1 MWVKLSV
8 EIHFTTRWVE
18 EKISVSVSANS
29 GLIMRRVDFIEQSR
43 PSGFWDSG
51 FHFQRAMDT
60 LLYCIGYF
68 CFFHFWGLQLFEFYP
83 HKLLIRTKEEYIR
96 FRWVVNWF
104 KKKIIII
111 EKPFEL
117 FHIFLSYINFKNLI
131 IKLHWMFLLYLT
143 CL

>member
-1 MWVKLSV
+1 MWVKLSL
-8 EIHFTTRWVE
+8 EIHFTSRWVE
-18 EKISVSVSANS
+18 ERISVSVSANW
-29 GLIMRRVDFIEQSR
+29 GLIMHRVDFIEQSR

-51 FHFQRAMDT
+51 FHFQRTMDT

-104 KKKIIII
+104 KKKNHNYW
-111 EKPFEL
+111 KTLPTF
-117 FHIFLSYINFKNLI
+117 
-131 IKLHWMFLLYLT
+131 LYLFIIYKI
-143 CL
+143 